1 MGKFFHM
8 WSPTVVKH
16 VVKGY
21 FGGKK
26 RRFQVLSYELFENT
40 KSEHLRKN
48 ERKQKKIG
56 GFNKPPILV

>member
-1 MGKFFHM
+1 MGEFFRM

-21 FGGKK
+21 FRGKK
-26 RRFQVLSYELFENT
+26 RCFQVLSFELFKDTKIEHSREN
-40 KSEHLRKN
+40 K
-48 ERKQKKIG
+48 RKQKKIG